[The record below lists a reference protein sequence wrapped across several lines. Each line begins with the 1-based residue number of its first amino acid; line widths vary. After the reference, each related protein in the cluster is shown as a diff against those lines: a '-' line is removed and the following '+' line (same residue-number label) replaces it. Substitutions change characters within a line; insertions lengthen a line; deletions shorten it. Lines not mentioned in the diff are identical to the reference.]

1 MFERFTDRARRV
13 VVLAQE
19 EARGLDH
26 NFIGTEHIL
35 LGLLAESDGV
45 AARALRGI
53 GIDLAMARV
62 RVEEI
67 IGRGQGVPR
76 GHAPMTPRAK
86 KVFEYSLREAL
97 ELKHNYIGTE
107 HLLLG
112 LLREGEGV
120 ACTVLTQ
127 LGVSFDIARDAVIDI
142 LGGSRTKNGG
152 WFGYARPSDSPD
164 VTVEGQSGEP
174 LCPVCQA
181 KLIESAS
188 YRVLEVAEHGGEGHR
203 RVLFLFCLRCG
214 TAIDNEILP
223 EDPAAG

>member
-1 MFERFTDRARRV
+1 MFERFSDRGRRV

-19 EARGLDH
+19 EARALNHDY
-26 NFIGTEHIL
+26 IGTEHIL
-35 LGLLAESDGV
+35 LGLLAEPDGV
-45 AARALRGI
+45 ASRALRGMRV
-53 GIDLAMARV
+53 DLSTARR

-67 IGRGQGVPR
+67 IGRGQVPAHGR
-76 GHAPMTPRAK
+76 EPFTPRAK
-86 KVFEYSLREAL
+86 KVFEYSLREAI
-97 ELKHNYIGTE
+97 ELKHDHIGTE
-107 HLLLG
+107 HLLLA

-120 ACTVLTQ
+120 ACQVLTQ
-127 LGVSFDIARDAVIDI
+127 LGVGFDAARDVVIDI
-142 LGGSRTKNGG
+142 LGGSQPKDGG
-152 WFGYARPSDSPD
+152 DSPD
-164 VTVEGQSGEP
+164 VTAEQQIGEP

-181 KLIESAS
+181 RLIESAS